1 MQVIRTNQQ
10 NNRVED
16 GGVQST
22 GGTVESVE

>member
-22 GGTVESVE
+22 GGTAEGVE